1 MNSHFFIMKILQLDQ
16 ELDFWFVKET
26 KSSFG
31 YIIPSDYITWFLLSF
46 LSLLQ
51 IVQCKQK
58 YWDGILC
65 TMCWVSAVKKSTLFL
80 KVGFDRK
87 TGFWPLNWV
96 STVNLG
102 FDR

>member
-1 MNSHFFIMKILQLDQ
+1 MIVLPGFYNKAKILAMRKKIYFKKGFDR
-16 ELDFWFVKET
+16 
-26 KSSFG
+26 
-31 YIIPSDYITWFLLSF
+31 YNIHPSF

-58 YWDGILC
+58 YWDSILYA
-65 TMCWVSAVKKSTLFL
+65 MYWVSAVKKSTLFL

-96 STVNLG
+96 STVNVG